1 MTRERHP
8 RHESS
13 PYSSVAVLGWLS
25 LVAFAVGLGRTFI
38 DWGVVY
44 PELGMASTAEAVF
57 PRLVGYTLI
66 FGAWAWAL
74 IAMARGQRRGV
85 WVALVLTLLANVGL
99 GVGTTVAFCPTPCQ
113 TLWPVGELW
122 NWATTLTG
130 AAAVIAQVRALRSG
144 EIG

>member
-1 MTRERHP
+1 LLLLFA
-8 RHESS
+8 
-13 PYSSVAVLGWLS
+13 AVLVWLS
-25 LVAFAVGLGRTFI
+25 LLAFAVGLGRAFI

-44 PELGMASTAEAVF
+44 PELGPVNDVGRVF
-57 PRLVGYTLI
+57 PRLVAYSLL

-74 IAMARGQRRGV
+74 IAITRGRRRGI

-99 GVGTTVAFCPTPCQ
+99 GLGTTVAFCPTPCQ

-130 AAAVIAQVRALRSG
+130 VAAVIAQVRALRST
-144 EIG
+144 